1 MLSLGF
7 TILAPD
13 LSANAPALLCI
24 RVVVQKEKTLG
35 VVAIHLQLGEFFK
48 IPSTLQQS
56 LLNEAE
62 RLRANGI
69 LKGSTKFF
77 RLKREAGIKTRARG
91 RLSLKQYKH

>member
-7 TILAPD
+7 TLLAPD

-24 RVVVQKEKTLG
+24 RVVVQKKKTLG
-35 VVAIHLQLGEFFK
+35 VVAIHLPLGEFFK

-69 LKGSTKFF
+69 LKGSTKF
-77 RLKREAGIKTRARG
+77 LDLRG
-91 RLSLKQYKH
+91 RQALKPEPEQGYR